1 MFGHTPRAKNP
12 FEQEIHTRHLAPID
26 VKDIETAPMKYVA
39 LALVQLR
46 EELKRI
52 PVMLADRSR
61 RVDEYNVQSMTA
73 ESLTQV
79 IVQPQFESGE
89 IIESILVT
97 GPTGG
102 TASLQLGDR
111 FWNLALTSGIA
122 GAGFMIISP
131 IAIMLSRNDN
141 RILTPAS
148 AGEWSLELMGYAD
161 TRGNII

>member
-61 RVDEYNVQSMTA
+61 RVDEYNVQSMTV

-79 IVQPQFESGE
+79 LVQPQFETGE

-97 GPTGG
+97 GPTAGV
-102 TASLQLGDR
+102 TSLQLGDR
-111 FWNLALTSGIA
+111 FWSLVIPST
-122 GAGFMIISP
+122 GFVIISP

-161 TRGNII
+161 TRGNPI